1 MKIAGKKIL
10 IVDDSLTIRMQ
21 IKDVL
26 DNEGYEV
33 TLAKDGETCLEILE
47 EQMPDIILLD
57 IVMPGINGI
66 EVCKII
72 KQDKKLKDIAVL
84 ILTHV
89 TDSENM
95 VAGLNSGAD
104 DYVTKPFVIEEL
116 NARISAI
123 LRTKNLKEELMQAKN
138 EAVKLAGSKSA
149 FLANMSHEIRT
160 PMNGVIGF
168 TELLLETDIDE
179 IQREYVETIKRS
191 GDALLVIINDILDFS
206 KMESD
211 QSNFETVEFDPEQLV
226 YDVCDLVKIKIEEK
240 SVNFYCNMDLQLPVK
255 VKGDPYRFRQVMTNL
270 LGNAVKFVE
279 KGEIEVKVN
288 VEKMEV
294 GRIYIH
300 YFIRDTGIGMPEDK
314 RDTVF
319 EIFSQADSSTTR
331 QFGGTGLGLSIARK
345 ICRKLGGDCWAE
357 SKEGDGST
365 FHATAWF
372 EMGDSRS
379 ISDDANAESNLKG
392 VKILIVD
399 NNKTGKSILKK
410 MLALYGIETSSAQSA
425 SDAID
430 MLQTDK
436 GINLIIAD
444 VKSVK
449 MDSMEFVKNARIIQ
463 GMEQLKFIAFSTLP
477 ASKLKE
483 LSENGFDA
491 CLSRPGGR
499 VKLIRTI
506 KKLLGRKTDEPV
518 NLKIPV
524 NLKTR
529 DAVSEKIN
537 NAGGKRILLAEDNP
551 VNQKLAVIHLK
562 KDGHDVTI
570 AENGKIALDLIKKG
584 GFDLALMDIHMP
596 VMDGMQATI
605 EIREW
610 EESCRQSDDE
620 KSLPVRLPIIALT
633 ANVMDGNRE
642 EYLKAGMD
650 DYLSKPF
657 KIEEMRSMINEW
669 G

>member
-1 MKIAGKKIL
+1 MKTAGKKIL

-26 DNEGYEV
+26 ENERYEV
-33 TLAKDGETCLEILE
+33 MLAKDGETCLAILE

-57 IVMPGINGI
+57 IVMPGMNGI

-72 KQDKKLKDIAVL
+72 KQDKKLKNIAVL

-89 TDSENM
+89 TDSKNM

-123 LRTKNLKEELMQAKN
+123 LRTKALKEELVQAKN

-160 PMNGVIGF
+160 PMNGVTGF
-168 TELLLETDIDE
+168 TGLLLETDLDE
-179 IQREYVETIKRS
+179 SQREYVETIKRS
-191 GDALLVIINDILDFS
+191 GESLLVIINDILDFS
-206 KMESD
+206 KMESN
-211 QSNFETVEFDPEQLV
+211 QSSFETIEFDQEQLV

-240 SVNFYCNMDLQLPVK
+240 PVNLYCNMDSQLPVK
-255 VKGDPYRFRQVMTNL
+255 LKGDPYRFRQVMTNL

-279 KGEIEVKVN
+279 KGEVEVKIDA
-288 VEKMEV
+288 EKIEAA
-294 GRIYIH
+294 RIFVH

-314 RDTVF
+314 VEKVF

-331 QFGGTGLGLSIARK
+331 QFGGTGLGLSIARN

-357 SKEGDGST
+357 SKEGEGST

-372 EMGDSRS
+372 EMGDNRS
-379 ISDDANAESNLKG
+379 ISDDAGAESNLED
-392 VKILIVD
+392 VRVLIVD
-399 NNKTGKSILKK
+399 KEKTGKSILKK
-410 MLALYGIETSSAQSA
+410 MLALYGIETGIAQSA

-430 MLQTDK
+430 ILKADK
-436 GINLIIAD
+436 KINLVIAD
-444 VKSVK
+444 VKSVE
-449 MDSMEFVKNARIIQ
+449 MDSMEFVKNARRIQ
-463 GMEQLKFIAFSTLP
+463 KMEQLKFIAFSTLP
-477 ASKLKE
+477 ASRLKE
-483 LSENGFDA
+483 LSENGFDV

-499 VKLIRTI
+499 VKLIKMI
-506 KKLLGRKTDEPV
+506 KKLLKIKVDEPV
-518 NLKIPV
+518 NLKI
-524 NLKTR
+524 R

-537 NAGGKRILLAEDNP
+537 NVSGKRILFAEDNP
-551 VNQKLAVIHLK
+551 VNQRLGVINLK
-562 KDGHDVTI
+562 KEGHDVTI

-584 GFDLALMDIHMP
+584 GFDLVLMDIHMP

-605 EIREW
+605 GIREW

-620 KSLPVRLPIIALT
+620 KSLSVRLPIIALT
-633 ANVMDGNRE
+633 ANVMDGDRE
-642 EYLKAGMD
+642 EYLKIGMD

-657 KIEEMRSMINEW
+657 KIEEIRNMINKW

>member
-1 MKIAGKKIL
+1 MRTAGKKIL

-33 TLAKDGETCLEILE
+33 VLAKDGETCLAILK

-123 LRTKNLKEELMQAKN
+123 LRTKTLKEELVQAKN

-160 PMNGVIGF
+160 PMNGVTGF
-168 TELLLETDIDE
+168 TELLLETDLDE
-179 IQREYVETIKRS
+179 TQREYVETIKRS

-211 QSNFETVEFDPEQLV
+211 QSTFEVIEFAPEQLI

-240 SVNFYCNMDLQLPVK
+240 PVNLYCNMDSQLPVNL
-255 VKGDPYRFRQVMTNL
+255 KGDPYRFRQVMTNL

-279 KGEIEVKVN
+279 KGEIEVKVD
-288 VEKMEV
+288 VEKIEAA
-294 GRIYIH
+294 RIFVH

-314 RDTVF
+314 VETVF

-345 ICRKLGGDCWAE
+345 ICRKFGGDCWAE
-357 SKEGDGST
+357 SKEGKGST

-372 EMGDSRS
+372 EM
-379 ISDDANAESNLKG
+379 
-392 VKILIVD
+392 
-399 NNKTGKSILKK
+399 
-410 MLALYGIETSSAQSA
+410 
-425 SDAID
+425 
-430 MLQTDK
+430 
-436 GINLIIAD
+436 
-444 VKSVK
+444 
-449 MDSMEFVKNARIIQ
+449 
-463 GMEQLKFIAFSTLP
+463 
-477 ASKLKE
+477 
-483 LSENGFDA
+483 
-491 CLSRPGGR
+491 
-499 VKLIRTI
+499 
-506 KKLLGRKTDEPV
+506 
-518 NLKIPV
+518 
-524 NLKTR
+524 
-529 DAVSEKIN
+529 
-537 NAGGKRILLAEDNP
+537 EDNR
-551 VNQKLAVIHLK
+551 NIF
-562 KDGHDVTI
+562 DV
-570 AENGKIALDLIKKG
+570 
-584 GFDLALMDIHMP
+584 
-596 VMDGMQATI
+596 
-605 EIREW
+605 
-610 EESCRQSDDE
+610 C
-620 KSLPVRLPIIALT
+620 
-633 ANVMDGNRE
+633 
-642 EYLKAGMD
+642 
-650 DYLSKPF
+650 
-657 KIEEMRSMINEW
+657 
-669 G
+669 